1 MLFNVR
7 VKVDKYCALHNAISL
22 WVSERGRHGGR
33 DITFTLVLRFLP
45 YIAIPNTAH
54 AAPSID
60 SVS

>member
-1 MLFNVR
+1 MCEIKSTNTAP
-7 VKVDKYCALHNAISL
+7 CINAISL

-33 DITFTLVLRFLP
+33 DITFTLLVLRFLP
-45 YIAIPNTAH
+45 YNAIPNTAH